1 MDDERFILP
10 ARSAGTNLIG
20 MQSEVPVLEAKGLRK
35 RFGDLIAVNDV
46 DFELKKGEIHALL
59 GENGAG
65 KSTLCNVIYGYYKP
79 DAGEV
84 RIKGKE
90 AKIAS
95 PKEGMRAGI
104 GMVHQ
109 ELMLIPNMSVIQNL
123 SLTTDVK
130 VTKPILELGSIRSR
144 LLEMEQTYGLE
155 VNPDAQVEDLSV
167 GERQRVEILKCLFIG
182 ADILL
187 FDEPTSFLTEIET
200 EKLFISLK
208 KMAAEG
214 RSIVFVTH
222 HIDEVMAIADRITV
236 MKLGKVVATRLRSEV
251 TPDQLAMLIVGREV
265 MYNVQ
270 KQDVQIGGVVLQ
282 LSDVSAVNDL
292 GTPAIRGL
300 SLELRAGEILGVAGV
315 SGNGQRELDEVVTGM
330 RKPTSGTVLLE
341 GKDVTRQRPDEIRR
355 AGVAHV
361 CEEHKTGFVFDFSL
375 KENLILQPFI
385 AEQFRRGPLL
395 DNAKLQSKTK
405 ELIRDYNVMTKSEDA
420 PLRTL
425 SGGNKQKFL
434 LARELFWGPKV
445 IVANN
450 PTKGLDV
457 GSAEYIRNV
466 LMRQKAAGKA
476 VLMISA
482 DLDEILDMSDR
493 IAVMNQGRIAGI
505 VQAKDANIRELATL
519 MTTSGAKAA
528 S

>member
-1 MDDERFILP
+1 MSLEK
-10 ARSAGTNLIG
+10 
-20 MQSEVPVLEAKGLRK
+20 MQAEGPVVRTRGLTK
-35 RFGDLIAVNDV
+35 KFGDLIAVNSV
-46 DFELKKGEIHALL
+46 DFELRKGEIHALL

-65 KSTLCNVIYGYYKP
+65 KSTLCNVLYGYYRADGGQVFVKEK
-79 DAGEV
+79 EV
-84 RIKGKE
+84 
-90 AKIAS
+90 KIGS
-95 PKEGMRAGI
+95 PKEGMKAGI

-109 ELMLIPNMSVIQNL
+109 DLMLIPNMSVLQNF
-123 SLTTDVK
+123 SLTTDLK
-130 VTKPILELGSIRSR
+130 VSRLILELGDIKAK
-144 LLEMEQTYGLE
+144 LLAMEEAYGLQVDPE
-155 VNPDAQVEDLSV
+155 ALVEDISV

-200 EKLFISLK
+200 EKLFVSLK
-208 KMAAEG
+208 KMASEG

-236 MKLGKVVATRLRSEV
+236 MKLGKVVATKLRSEV

-270 KQDVQIGGVVLQ
+270 KQDVQMGQVVLQ
-282 LSDVSAVNDL
+282 LTDVSALNDL
-292 GTPAIRGL
+292 GTPALRNV
-300 SLELRAGEILGVAGV
+300 SLELKAGEILGVAGV

-330 RKPTSGTVLLE
+330 RKPTSGGVMLE
-341 GKDVTRQRPDEIRR
+341 GNDVTRKSPDEVRR

-385 AEQFRRGPLL
+385 AEQFKRGMLL
-395 DNAKLQSKTK
+395 DESKLRNKTK
-405 ELIRDYNVMTKSEDA
+405 DLLRDYNVMASSEDA

-425 SGGNKQKFL
+425 SGGNRQKFL

-466 LMRQKAAGKA
+466 LMKQKAGGKA
-476 VLMISA
+476 ILMISA

-493 IAVMNQGRIAGI
+493 IAVMNQGRVTKI
-505 VQAKDANIRELATL
+505 VDAKNANINELATL
-519 MTTSGAKAA
+519 MTTGAKA
-528 S
+528 

>member
-1 MDDERFILP
+1 M
-10 ARSAGTNLIG
+10 
-20 MQSEVPVLEAKGLRK
+20 SEETPVLQTKGLTK
-35 RFGDLIAVNDV
+35 RFGSLVAVNNV
-46 DFELKKGEIHALL
+46 DFGLRKGEIHALL

-65 KSTLCNVIYGYYKP
+65 KSTLCNVVYGYYKA
-79 DAGEV
+79 DGGQVFVKGKEV
-84 RIKGKE
+84 RIG
-90 AKIAS
+90 S

-109 ELMLIPNMSVIQNL
+109 DLMLIPNMSVIQNL
-123 SLTTDVK
+123 SLTTDLK
-130 VTKPILELGSIRSR
+130 ASRIILELGDIKAK
-144 LLEMEQTYGLE
+144 LLAMEETYGLQVDPE
-155 VNPDAQVEDLSV
+155 ALVEDISV

-187 FDEPTSFLTEIET
+187 FDEPTSFLTDIET
-200 EKLFISLK
+200 EKLFVSLK
-208 KMAAEG
+208 RMASEG

-236 MKLGKVVATRLRSEV
+236 MKLGKVVATKLRSEV

-270 KQDVQIGGVVLQ
+270 KQDVKMGQVALQ
-282 LSDVSAVNDL
+282 LTDVSALNDL
-292 GTPAIRGL
+292 GTPALRNV
-300 SLELRAGEILGVAGV
+300 SLDLKAGEILGVAGV
-315 SGNGQRELDEVVTGM
+315 SGNGQRELDEVITGM
-330 RKPTSGTVLLE
+330 RKPTSGKVILE
-341 GKDVTRQRPDEIRR
+341 GNDVTRKNPDEARR

-375 KENLILQPFI
+375 KENLVLQPFI
-385 AEQFRRGPLL
+385 AEQFKRGMFL
-395 DNAKLQSKTK
+395 DESKLRNKTK
-405 ELIRDYNVMTKSEDA
+405 DLLRDYNVMASSEDA

-425 SGGNKQKFL
+425 SGGNRQKFL

-466 LMRQKAAGKA
+466 LMRQKAEMKA
-476 VLMISA
+476 ILLISA

-493 IAVMNQGRIAGI
+493 IAVMNQGRVAKI
-505 VQAKDANIRELATL
+505 VDAKDANIRELATL
-519 MTTSGAKAA
+519 MTTSTRV
-528 S
+528 